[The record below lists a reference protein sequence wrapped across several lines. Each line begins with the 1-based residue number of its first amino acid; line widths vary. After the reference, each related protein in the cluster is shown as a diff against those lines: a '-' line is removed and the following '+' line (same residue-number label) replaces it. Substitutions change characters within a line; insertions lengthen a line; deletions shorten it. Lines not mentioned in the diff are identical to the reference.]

1 MALMKKTQRSFS
13 GGMLDKD
20 LAGRQDLAKYSQGCL
35 VLENFKVRKQ
45 GNVIKRSGTDLV
57 CDFTNIKGS
66 AGAIGSAKLV
76 PLVQER
82 EQGLYILLTGG
93 RAYLVSPEGVRMND
107 GTWSRSPA
115 HADSPSTLA
124 PYSIAVPFS
133 DADLERLDWCQS
145 GDTIFTAHR
154 MYPPGKIFYSN
165 GELEYEQI
173 RFRQGS
179 GTPPQIA
186 SVELLGD
193 KWTGTGGLVHLE
205 YAVTAVKDGVE
216 TGMSVPFATEYNAPW
231 DASSSILITIDTSS
245 LPADSWDYFN
255 VYKKEA
261 DVFGLIGTTSG
272 QRAFVDV
279 NDGSQTITYGL
290 GEGYGLCPFAD
301 AGMNMATHFREDY
314 SADKFATCWHAVY
327 WWKATISW
335 GFRDATQAEVTAFF
349 GSSPTYLTNPNAFIA
364 QLEEADN
371 ATYDWRQTEERNSPS
386 TAVKST
392 SVAYAVTGKAMS
404 SFRVGLGCL
413 LHDIKSEQVEI
424 YSRTI
429 PTINAGG
436 VQYCPQG
443 GSWPASSI
451 QTTLLSTTTQY
462 KGLSTSFIPSAAKY
476 YTATVTLRGT
486 GSWASYTTTVQVAAT
501 AAADQSS
508 VGDYYALDAETGR
521 YVHEYSQE
529 EYMLSSDPDTLL
541 VRMGAHAPSVA
552 AAVWFELPDEITSIT
567 VNGEH
572 PKVADFLVTGI
583 SIAGYADEGRTT
595 AAEMVVNGVACYR
608 DGKYVG
614 TFTDSYIT
622 PDLTITPPKTEDHFV
637 NPGEYPGC
645 VQLYSQR
652 LVYAASAKEP
662 FTFWMSAT
670 GDLYNF
676 DVHEYVRA
684 SDSIKAS
691 TAALE
696 MPRINRMLVHRDL
709 MLFAEG
715 GEWQVAPATGNAVAP
730 STIAA
735 KLQSTIG
742 CAAWLKPMP
751 IESDIIFCDS
761 SGETLMATRYNF
773 ASDGYESSNLSV
785 LSQRLFRNNPIRAM
799 AYVQFPES
807 TIECVLADGTV
818 ASLVYMR
825 EHDVCAWSLHRL
837 GGGWQARD
845 VAANKSVAAGS
856 SHCAF
861 LASRQYNAGT
871 AESPSITTKWAILAL
886 RDIDPNDETLAGNLR
901 MDAVRTATTT
911 RAAGATEP
919 TQPAVADGEMAVRVG
934 EVRETDS
941 TDPEHPV
948 TIVTGDVWAVG
959 CPFRSVIKTTSP
971 EFTDKETAQ
980 MEVKNATESEIRV
993 IDGSDF
999 TVRQPEVPPQKAT
1012 RMKVPSPVDETKAN
1026 FTVELGDADRRMP
1039 LVGTNATNGSIV
1051 LEHDGYLP
1059 LAVLSVSTSYR
1070 VEFANNPGADRN
1082 GGEL

>member
-1 MALMKKTQRSFS
+1 MALLKRTQRSFA

-20 LAGRQDLAKYSQGCL
+20 LMGRQDLAKYSQGCL

-57 CDFTNIKGS
+57 CDFTAIKGS
-66 AGAIGSAKLV
+66 AGAIGAAKLV

-82 EQGLYILLTGG
+82 ESGLYILLTGG
-93 RAYLVSPEGVRMND
+93 RAYLISPEGVKMND
-107 GTWSRSPA
+107 GSWSRSPA
-115 HADSPSTLA
+115 HAASPSTLA

-154 MYPPGKIFYSN
+154 MYPPGKMFYSN

-173 RFRQGS
+173 SFRQGTW
-179 GTPPQIA
+179 TPPTIA

-216 TGMSVPFATEYNAPW
+216 TGMSAPFATEYNAPW
-231 DASSSILITIDTSS
+231 DPSSSILITIDTSA

-261 DVFGLIGTTSG
+261 DVFGLIGTTSS
-272 QRAFVDV
+272 QRVFV
-279 NDGSQTITYGL
+279 NIFNQNLALNYASGAGF
-290 GEGYGLCPFAD
+290 GYCPFIDDD
-301 AGMNMATHFREDY
+301 AVNGSVHFREDY
-314 SADKFATCWHAVY
+314 SADKFATCWHAEY
-327 WWKATISW
+327 WWKATMSW
-335 GFRDATQAEVTAFF
+335 SFRDATQAEVTAFF
-349 GSSPTYLTNPNAFIA
+349 GSVPTQLLDPNGQIA
-364 QLEEADN
+364 QWEEADA
-371 ATYDWRQTEERNSPS
+371 ATYDWRKTEERHSRSTSVKS
-386 TAVKST
+386 TAVGYT
-392 SVAYAVTGKAMS
+392 FTGKTMS
-404 SFRVGLGCL
+404 SFRVSLGCL
-413 LHDIKSEQVEI
+413 LHDIKSEQVDL
-424 YSRTI
+424 YSRTL
-429 PTINAGG
+429 PAINANGIIY
-436 VQYCPQG
+436 VPQS
-443 GSWPASSI
+443 GSWPASAL
-451 QTTLLSTTTQY
+451 QTTLLNSMTQYRGVTTT
-462 KGLSTSFIPSAAKY
+462 FIPSQAKY
-476 YTATVTLRGT
+476 YTATIALQGT
-486 GSWASYTTTVQVAAT
+486 GSLSGYTTTITVNASASV
-501 AAADQSS
+501 DQSL
-508 VGDYYALDAETGR
+508 VGDYYTLDAETGN
-521 YVHEYSQE
+521 YVHTYSSD
-529 EYMLSSDPDTLL
+529 EYMLSSDPDALL
-541 VRMGAHAPSVA
+541 VRMGSHAPNVGA
-552 AAVWFELPDEITSIT
+552 GVWFELPDEIASLTI
-567 VNGEH
+567 NGTH
-572 PKVADFLVTGI
+572 PKTSSFLVTSI
-583 SIAGYADEGRTT
+583 SIAGFADEQRQTQVT
-595 AAEMVVNGVACYR
+595 SVFNGIACYQ

-614 TFTDSYIT
+614 TFTDDNIA
-622 PDLTITPPKTEDHFV
+622 PDLTVTPPKTEDHFV

-662 FTFWMSAT
+662 FTFWMSST

-676 DVHEYVRA
+676 DTHEYIRA

-715 GEWQVAPATGNAVAP
+715 GEWQVAPSTGNAVAP

-742 CAAWLKPMP
+742 CAAWLKPIP

-837 GGGWQARD
+837 GGGWQAKD

-861 LASRQYNAGT
+861 LASRTYNAGT
-871 AESPSITTKWAILAL
+871 AESPSNATKWAILAL

-901 MDAVRTATTT
+901 MDAVRTVETS
-911 RAAGATEP
+911 RAEGATGP
-919 TQPAVADGEMAVRVG
+919 TPPAVEDGETAVRVG
-934 EVRETDS
+934 EVRSTDS

-948 TIVTGDVWAVG
+948 TTVTGDVWAIG
-959 CPFRSVIKTTSP
+959 SAFKSVLKTTSP

-980 MEVKNATESEIRV
+980 MEVKNATESEVRV

-999 TVRQPEVPPQKAT
+999 TVRQPEVPANKAT
-1012 RMKVPSPVDETKAN
+1012 RMKVKAPIDMDAAE
-1026 FTVELGDADRRMP
+1026 FTVVPGDADCRMP
-1039 LVGTNATNGSIV
+1039 LVGTNTRDGSIV
-1051 LEHDGYLP
+1051 VEHDGHLP
-1059 LAVLSVSTSYR
+1059 LSVLSVTTSYR
-1070 VEFANNPGADRN
+1070 VEFANHAN
-1082 GGEL
+1082 GGSGDE